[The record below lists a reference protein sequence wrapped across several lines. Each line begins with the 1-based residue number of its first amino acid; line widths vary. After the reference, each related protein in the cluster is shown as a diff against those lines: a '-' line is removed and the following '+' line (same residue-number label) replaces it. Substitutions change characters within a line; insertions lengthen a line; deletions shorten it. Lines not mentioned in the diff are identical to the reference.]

1 MTPSLSLQLDW
12 TLIYDRLSLA
22 ATTPQK
28 RIMLTHLLSGLRK
41 EAPFL
46 PTEYI
51 VMELIC
57 IAVGMSDS
65 AWLPDCSTGS
75 EIGRAPSSS
84 P

>member
-1 MTPSLSLQLDW
+1 MTMPPALQLDW
-12 TLIYDRLSLA
+12 TLVHDRLSLA

-46 PTEYI
+46 PPEAI

-65 AWLPDCSTGS
+65 AWLPDCSIES
-75 EIGRAPSSS
+75 EIGRVPYSSA
-84 P
+84 